1 MTSQNTSF
9 HLGPRAWCKC
19 PGSFPKHEHQDGK
32 LQKLAKENYSIVL
45 FTYILW
51 SFNVG
56 ESTIHG
62 SLVISL
68 GTIQWRRC
76 RYIGLFSS
84 LTSDPHPPILPTP
97 AAANKQ
103 LLTEPKE
110 HKMKSC
116 NWIFPREYANSP
128 KSSKDSFNG
137 WVKQNFDT
145 HTHTTH
151 ISRQNFSETCLFVA
165 STIHVRA
172 SLTFRSWSFT
182 AILPLNSYRPS
193 QKESHGNLS

>member
-1 MTSQNTSF
+1 MQSSGDRSHAIGIYICATCDMHCFTVNRLESRDFTKHFIS
-9 HLGPRAWCKC
+9 LGSRAWCKC

-32 LQKLAKENYSIVL
+32 LKKLAKENYSIVL
-45 FTYILW
+45 FTYVLW

-103 LLTEPKE
+103 LLTEIGALNEKL
-110 HKMKSC
+110 
-116 NWIFPREYANSP
+116 
-128 KSSKDSFNG
+128 
-137 WVKQNFDT
+137 QL
-145 HTHTTH
+145 
-151 ISRQNFSETCLFVA
+151 NFS
-165 STIHVRA
+165 
-172 SLTFRSWSFT
+172 
-182 AILPLNSYRPS
+182 
-193 QKESHGNLS
+193 